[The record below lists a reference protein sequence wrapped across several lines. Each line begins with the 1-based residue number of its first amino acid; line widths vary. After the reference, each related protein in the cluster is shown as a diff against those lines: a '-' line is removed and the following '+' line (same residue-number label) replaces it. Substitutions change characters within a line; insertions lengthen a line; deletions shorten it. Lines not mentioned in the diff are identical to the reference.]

1 MARGAAKDA
10 FGNSGVANQ
19 ISTANNANANNN
31 FDFLFPHLTHDVIGA
46 KGEGGDLNSIL
57 STIDT
62 GSADANRIIDQ
73 GTSAANTADQQSIGG
88 ATAGALGL
96 GNLQAARS
104 GNAGAF
110 QPAEDEAVRS
120 GERQLSQNALGVQ
133 ENAANQKLGVSQ
145 RGTAAKTA
153 AEQENALLRNNQRAQ
168 ALSELGGLYGT
179 GMNASLNALGLSNQA
194 INAATSADQATTQGW
209 MAPFQAIGDLGS
221 AAGSAMTGI
230 GNLPGH

>member
-1 MARGAAKDA
+1 MARGAAGDA
-10 FGNSGVANQ
+10 FKNSG
-19 ISTANNANANNN
+19 TATQYAGVNNANANNN
-31 FDFLFPHLTHDVIGA
+31 FDFLFPNLTYSA
-46 KGEGGDLNSIL
+46 KTPIGEGADLTQIENTINQGTTGANSL
-57 STIDT
+57 
-62 GSADANRIIDQ
+62 IDQ
-73 GTSAANTADQQSIGG
+73 GTAAANTADQQSIGG

-96 GNLQAARS
+96 GNLEAART
-104 GNAGAF
+104 GNAGGF

-120 GERQLSQNALGVQ
+120 GERTLSENALGVQ
-133 ENAANQKLGVSQ
+133 ENAANQKLGVEQ
-145 RGTAAKTA
+145 KATAAKAA
-153 AEQENALLRNNQRAQ
+153 AEQENALLRNSQRTN